1 MAKYTLRRLIWI
13 IPVLLLVAG
22 ITFLMMHA
30 APGGPWDRDPDRRQ
44 VDAATQKMLNARFN
58 LDQPLVQQFI
68 SYMFVDV
75 DEGKTPEIGKLDLG
89 IFGVHQIGPKTG
101 ATVSCGA
108 LCLNLG
114 PSYRQRGRDVEN
126 ILLDPLPPGTT
137 FIDSRFGYSI
147 RLGVIALIFAIA
159 IGIPLGVVS
168 ALKQNTFVD
177 YSAMFIGTIGVS
189 VPNFVLGIL
198 LIVLLATSLKLIP
211 VIPQNW
217 SQAGVWVIPVIVLGF
232 GTLAVT
238 ARLTRTSMLEVMRQD
253 YIRTAR
259 AKGLPER
266 TVVIH
271 HMLRNALIP
280 VVTTL
285 GPSLAGLIV
294 GSFIIETM
302 FSFPGVGR
310 EYITSISN
318 RDYSMIM
325 ATTLLYAVLIA
336 LANLSVD
343 LLYAWLDPRIKVGD

>member
-1 MAKYTLRRLIWI
+1 MAKYTLRRLVWI
-13 IPVLLLVAG
+13 IPILFLVAG

-30 APGGPWDRDPDRRQ
+30 APGGPWDRDLERRQ
-44 VDAATQKMLNARFN
+44 VDAQTQKMLNSRFN
-58 LDQPLVQQFI
+58 LDQPLGQQFI
-68 SYMFVDV
+68 SYMLVDV
-75 DEGKTPEIGKLDLG
+75 DEGKTSEIGKLDLG
-89 IFGVHQIGPKTG
+89 ILGVHQIGPKTG
-101 ATVSCGA
+101 ATVTCGA
-108 LCLNLG
+108 LCMNLG

-126 ILLDPLPPGTT
+126 IILDPLPPGST
-137 FIDSRFGYSI
+137 FLDSRFGYSI

-159 IGIPLGVVS
+159 VGIPLGVVS
-168 ALKQNTFVD
+168 ALRQNTFVD
-177 YSAMFIGTIGVS
+177 YSAMFVGTIGVS

-198 LIVLLATSLKLIP
+198 LIFLLATGLKIIP
-211 VIPQNW
+211 VIPQSW

-232 GTLAVT
+232 TTLATT

-285 GPSLAGLIV
+285 GPALAALIT

-302 FSFPGVGR
+302 FGFPGVGR